1 MGPWIDHFFSG
12 GREIKRSFLL
22 FSRASSSNEHE
33 EFRST
38 SPFFFQ
44 KEGIFRYFF
53 NGEEEGER
61 KVIRTSTRV
70 CACALYRSLINNSEQ
85 LI

>member
-12 GREIKRSFLL
+12 GREIKRSVLLFLL

-38 SPFFFQ
+38 NPFFSQ

-53 NGEEEGER
+53 NGGGR
-61 KVIRTSTRV
+61 GGGKKSHQDVDTSVCVRV
-70 CACALYRSLINNSEQ
+70 VSLAY
-85 LI
+85 

>member
-33 EFRST
+33 KFRST
-38 SPFFFQ
+38 NPFFSQ

-53 NGEEEGER
+53 NGGGGG
-61 KVIRTSTRV
+61 KKSHQDVDTSVCVRV
-70 CACALYRSLINNSEQ
+70 VSLAY
-85 LI
+85 

>member
-38 SPFFFQ
+38 NPFFSQ

-53 NGEEEGER
+53 NGEKGGG
-61 KVIRTSTRV
+61 KKSHQDVDTSVCVRV
-70 CACALYRSLINNSEQ
+70 VSLAY
-85 LI
+85 